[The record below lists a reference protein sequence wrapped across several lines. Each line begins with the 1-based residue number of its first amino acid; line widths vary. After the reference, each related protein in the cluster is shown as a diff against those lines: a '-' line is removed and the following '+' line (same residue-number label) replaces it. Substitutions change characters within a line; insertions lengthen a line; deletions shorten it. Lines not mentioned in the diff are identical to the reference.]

1 MARLQHA
8 AVTFPP
14 GSEAAIRG
22 FYGDVLG
29 LAEMPVPAEVADR
42 GWIWFA
48 TDDAGVEL
56 HFIPDDLPPDP
67 ARRHHFCLQFEALD
81 EVRERLAAAGA
92 EAREPGGRILGRE
105 RLFTHDPVGNLVECV
120 EIAGSVR

>member
-14 GSEAAIRG
+14 GSEAALRG

-29 LAEMPVPAEVADR
+29 LAEMPAPAEVAQH

-48 TDDAGVEL
+48 TDDDGVEL
-56 HFIPDDLPPDP
+56 HLIPDDLAPDP
-67 ARRHHFCLQFEALD
+67 ARRHHFCLQVGSLD
-81 EVRERLAAAGA
+81 EVRERLLAAGA
-92 EAREPGGRILGRE
+92 PVPTGAPPFPWGSERPCATVGALPHRRGR
-105 RLFTHDPVGNLVECV
+105 
-120 EIAGSVR
+120 